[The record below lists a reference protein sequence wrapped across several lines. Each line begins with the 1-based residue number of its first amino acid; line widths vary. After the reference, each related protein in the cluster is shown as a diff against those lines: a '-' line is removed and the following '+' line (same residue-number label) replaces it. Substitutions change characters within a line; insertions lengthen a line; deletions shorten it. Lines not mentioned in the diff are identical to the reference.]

1 MDFRERPGDCMLS
14 WRHHDGGR
22 SGPASPHHDRL
33 DSAATRMASPQVFRG
48 AKIDRDA
55 DPRDPGGSETAGRAS
70 GEVAA
75 LSTASLLRLPLD
87 ELEDELSPP
96 KASPVDLPCIDL
108 FSGAGGLSLGLSQ
121 AGFTPAATVELNRDA
136 LDTYS
141 AHHPTVT
148 QYDADIT
155 KVSLKHLRGQI
166 ALVAGGPPC
175 QPFSSGGK
183 RLATSDDRNAVP
195 HFVRVLDEVRPQAF
209 LMENV
214 PGLVVG
220 TRRVYFESV
229 RAQIEALVDLGY
241 AVTWRVLNAADY
253 GVPQNRRRL
262 FMIGLRG
269 GFFRFPKPTQ
279 GNGGTTPHVAAGTV
293 VDPQLPLGRPNPS
306 LVTYA
311 RRPDLRPSPY
321 DGHVY
326 NGGGRPIDL
335 RKPSHTILASAGGN
349 KTHWLDAEGIVPAY
363 HAHLIAGGAP
373 REGVVPGARR
383 LTVEESA
390 ALQTFPRSVTFCGS
404 RSSQYS
410 QIGNA
415 VPVLLA
421 KVLGQAIR
429 SQLDG

>member
-1 MDFRERPGDCMLS
+1 MTDITLS
-14 WRHHDGGR
+14 WGHHDDGWVR
-22 SGPASPHHDRL
+22 YAPSDDDCADSRTTRL
-33 DSAATRMASPQVFRG
+33 AAPQVVRR
-48 AKIDRDA
+48 AQVDSYAHTRNL
-55 DPRDPGGSETAGRAS
+55 GGSQ
-70 GEVAA
+70 AA
-75 LSTASLLRLPLD
+75 RRTPGKAAAVSVVDLIRLPL
-87 ELEDELSPP
+87 EDSVEEAPP
-96 KASPVDLPCIDL
+96 ITPARADLPFVDL
-108 FSGAGGLSLGLSQ
+108 FSGAGGLSLGLCRT
-121 AGFTPAATVELNRDA
+121 GFTPVVTVELDRDA

-141 AHHPTVT
+141 AHHPLVE
-148 QYDADIT
+148 QYDADIA
-155 KVSLKHLRGQI
+155 KVSLRHLRDNV

-183 RLATSDDRNAVP
+183 RLAANDQRNAVP
-195 HFVRVLDEVRPQAF
+195 HFVRVIEEVRPLAF

-220 TRRVYFESV
+220 TRRAYLESV
-229 RAQIEALVDLGY
+229 RAQIEAMVDLGY

-269 GFFRFPKPTQ
+269 GFFRFPAPTH
-279 GNGGTTPHVAAGTV
+279 GPGTNCTYVPAGSV
-293 VDPQLPLGRPNPS
+293 VNPQKPLGRSNPS
-306 LVTYA
+306 RVTYA
-311 RRPDLRPSPY
+311 KNPELRPNPY

-335 RKPSHTILASAGGN
+335 LRPSHTILASAGGN
-349 KTHWLDAEGIVPAY
+349 KTHWLDGNGIVPEY
-363 HAHLIAGGAP
+363 HAHLKAGGAP
-373 REGVVPGARR
+373 REGIVPGGRR

-390 ALQTFPRSVTFCGS
+390 ALQTFPPQVTFSGP

-421 KVLGQAIR
+421 RALGEAIR
-429 SQLDG
+429 AQLKHDHH